1 MRAGKKRAILNARS
15 QEEGG
20 VRMKILVLSDSHG
33 NIENMMRAVEQEQ
46 PEMLIH
52 LGEKYR
58 VLICHGH
65 TYGVKQSLLPAG
77 LAAEEQ
83 NADLFLFGHTH
94 KPLVDHHGRALFLNP
109 GTIGSYSRPT
119 YGVVTAGL
127 SGLDACTVLL
137 K

>member
-52 LGEKYR
+52 LGAPGR
-58 VLICHGH
+58 SCG
-65 TYGVKQSLLPAG
+65 GG
-77 LAAEEQ
+77 AERGSVS
-83 NADLFLFGHTH
+83 F
-94 KPLVDHHGRALFLNP
+94 RAYP
-109 GTIGSYSRPT
+109 
-119 YGVVTAGL
+119 
-127 SGLDACTVLL
+127 
-137 K
+137 